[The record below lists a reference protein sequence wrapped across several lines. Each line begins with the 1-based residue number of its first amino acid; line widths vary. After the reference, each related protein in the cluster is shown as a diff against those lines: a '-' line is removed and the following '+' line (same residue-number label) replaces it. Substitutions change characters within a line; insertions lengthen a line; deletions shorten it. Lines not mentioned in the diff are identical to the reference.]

1 MLRIN
6 VEIDGASHGDLSR
19 MLKHIAGQ
27 IVTDEGGEG
36 EGEYTTGFGDGPEAP
51 YFYRVITINEES

>member
-6 VEIDGASHGDLSR
+6 VEIDGTSHGDLSR

-27 IVTDEGGEG
+27 IITDDGDEG
-36 EGEYTTGFGDGPEAP
+36 EGEYTTGFGNGPQAP
-51 YFYRVITINEES
+51 YFYRVIIIDEEN